1 MVTDREAKR
10 EPKADFIPSVAP
22 ARALGAAAMQA
33 PRDGRRADRF
43 RYSYDVVS
51 SCTDRYPRMH
61 ARHAADR
68 APRGEELAATQCRMA
83 VSMAGVTGV
92 SGQVVRGK
100 YPLIELMPGG
110 M

>member
-1 MVTDREAKR
+1 MQRH
-10 EPKADFIPSVAP
+10 
-22 ARALGAAAMQA
+22 ARGRSRAAA
-33 PRDGRRADRF
+33 G
-43 RYSYDVVS
+43 Y
-51 SCTDRYPRMH
+51 
-61 ARHAADR
+61 
-68 APRGEELAATQCRMA
+68 GEELVATQCRMA